1 MEMPKNMFKKVM
13 VNNETGQQINVIG
26 HVITRNFW
34 EYYITDNKFG
44 TEGKIHN
51 CLVLGDFTEMGDV
64 DLEEIKPYAISV
76 AGAHQEFAPAPG
88 WSWA

>member
-1 MEMPKNMFKKVM
+1 MKNILKKVM
-13 VNNETGQQINVIG
+13 INNETGQQINVIG

-34 EYYITDNKFG
+34 EYYITDDKFG
-44 TEGKIHN
+44 TEGKIHR
-51 CLVLGDFTEMGDV
+51 CLVMGAEIELGDV

-76 AGAHQEFAPAPG
+76 AGVDQEFAPAIG